1 MKAIVRLAL
10 QSAWARKLT
19 LAIALFA
26 IALSSAVLFAV
37 ERLRLDA
44 RASFAQSI
52 SGVDLVVGAR
62 TGAVQLMLYAV
73 FHSGAATNNIRWDS
87 FAAIASHPAVDW
99 AVPISLGDGHRDF
112 PVVGTTAGYFEH
124 FRYADGRALAF
135 AAGRPF
141 AEVFEAVLG
150 SEIAR
155 SLGYRLDDRIT
166 LTHGMAELGP
176 EHADKPFRVVGIL
189 APTGTPVD
197 RSIHVSL
204 EAISAIHL
212 DWAGGAPLPG
222 LSIPAEYVKKFDL
235 KPKEITAA
243 LIGLKSRAEVF
254 RMQRFINNYRGE
266 PLLAVMPGVALDE
279 LWQTLG
285 IVEQSLFA
293 VSALVVLVGLA
304 GLAATLLAG
313 LNERRRELAILRSLG
328 AGAGDIFLMLLV
340 EGLAVTLL
348 GALIGCALLAA
359 GIALFAP
366 LMQTHFGV
374 TLSLRPP
381 AASEWGLFAAIL
393 ATGLIAS
400 LAPGL
405 RAWRMSLADGLTP
418 RN

>member
-73 FHSGAATNNIRWDS
+73 FHSGAATHNIRWDS

-99 AVPISLGDGHRDF
+99 AVPISLGDGHRGF

-124 FRYADGRALAF
+124 FRYADGRSLTF

-150 SEIAR
+150 SEVA
-155 SLGYRLDDRIT
+155 SVLGYRLDDRIT

-222 LSIPAEYVKKFDL
+222 VSIPAEYVKKFDL

-328 AGAGDIFLMLLV
+328 AGAGDVFLMLLV

-366 LMQTHFGV
+366 LMQTHFGI